1 MHDDRA
7 AACCRLA
14 VLLLFCLCALGM
26 CLGCMEQ
33 YRKISWRQ
41 EAGADVRAAGQFI
54 RMKIRQCGD
63 PALVKAGGDGL
74 YIGDPET
81 GGRYGSFLSLH
92 DGHLE
97 ETYAREGAGLPPGSG
112 DPVIPAESVE
122 FEIRDG
128 MLSYR
133 IDTGHGVSEGAV
145 RIGGGP

>member
-14 VLLLFCLCALGM
+14 ALLLFCLCALGM

-33 YRKISWRQ
+33 YRKISRRQ

-54 RMKIRQCGD
+54 RMKVRQCGD
-63 PALVKAGGDGL
+63 PDLVKCGDGTL

-81 GGRYGSFLSLH
+81 GGRYGSLISPYA
-92 DGHLE
+92 GYLE
-97 ETYAREGAGLPPGSG
+97 ETYARKGAELPPGSG
-112 DPVIPAESVE
+112 DPVIPAESAE
-122 FEIRDG
+122 FEVRDG

-133 IDTGHGVSEGAV
+133 IDTGHGVSSGVV
-145 RIGGGP
+145 RIGGRP